1 MKKKIRISLIFGLIC
16 AICLSFFN
24 FNLLCD
30 DLRQNVLRLHI
41 IANSDSEADQA
52 LKLKIRDAILSET
65 GSLFANSQS
74 LEEANLQ
81 TEQHLK
87 KFEEIA
93 NRVINE
99 SGFGYDAT
107 ATIGERFF
115 ETRHYENF
123 TLPAGNYRSLIINLG
138 ESKGKNWW
146 CVIYPTVCL
155 PAASGDLRDTVN
167 NKSAHIA
174 EHSERYIIRF
184 KIVEIF
190 EKIKLKLSN
199 FK

>member
-41 IANSDSEADQA
+41 IANSDSEADQE

-99 SGFGYDAT
+99 NGFGYDAT

>member
-1 MKKKIRISLIFGLIC
+1 MKKKIKISLIFGLIC

-41 IANSDSEADQA
+41 IANSDSEADQE

-87 KFEEIA
+87 NFEEIA

-99 SGFGYDAT
+99 NGFGYDAT
-107 ATIGERFF
+107 VSLGERFF

>member
-1 MKKKIRISLIFGLIC
+1 MKRKIHLSICFGLVC
-16 AICLSFFN
+16 AVMLSMSHFSAA
-24 FNLLCD
+24 CD

-41 IANSDSEADQA
+41 IANSDSEADQE

-74 LEEANLQ
+74 LEEANLR

-87 KFEEIA
+87 NFE
-93 NRVINE
+93 
-99 SGFGYDAT
+99 AT

>member
-41 IANSDSEADQA
+41 IANSDSEADQE
-52 LKLKIRDAILSET
+52 LKLKIRDAILSEA

-87 KFEEIA
+87 NFEEIA
-93 NRVINE
+93 NRVIKEN
-99 SGFGYDAT
+99 GFGYDAT
-107 ATIGERFF
+107 VSLGERFF

>member
-41 IANSDSEADQA
+41 IANSDSEADQE

-74 LEEANLQ
+74 LEEANLK

-87 KFEEIA
+87 NFEEIA

-99 SGFGYDAT
+99 NGFGYDAT

>member
-41 IANSDSEADQA
+41 IANSDSEADQE

-87 KFEEIA
+87 NFEDIA

-99 SGFGYDAT
+99 NGFCYDAT
-107 ATIGERFF
+107 VSLGERFF

>member
-74 LEEANLQ
+74 LEEANLK

-87 KFEEIA
+87 NFEDIA

-107 ATIGERFF
+107 VSLGERFF

>member
-41 IANSDSEADQA
+41 IANSDSEADQE

-87 KFEEIA
+87 NFEEIA

-99 SGFGYDAT
+99 NGFGYDAT
-107 ATIGERFF
+107 VSLGERFF

>member
-74 LEEANLQ
+74 LEEANLK

-87 KFEEIA
+87 NFEDIA

-99 SGFGYDAT
+99 SGFCYDAT
-107 ATIGERFF
+107 VSLGERFF

-123 TLPAGNYRSLIINLG
+123 TLPAGKYRSLIINLG

-146 CVIYPTVCL
+146 WVIYPTVCL

>member
-1 MKKKIRISLIFGLIC
+1 M
-16 AICLSFFN
+16 
-24 FNLLCD
+24 
-30 DLRQNVLRLHI
+30 
-41 IANSDSEADQA
+41 
-52 LKLKIRDAILSET
+52 
-65 GSLFANSQS
+65 
-74 LEEANLQ
+74 
-81 TEQHLK
+81 K

-99 SGFGYDAT
+99 NGFGYDAT

>member
-41 IANSDSEADQA
+41 IANSDSEADQE

-65 GSLFANSQS
+65 GSLFANSHS
-74 LEEANLQ
+74 LEEANLK

-87 KFEEIA
+87 NFEEIA

>member
-41 IANSDSEADQA
+41 IANSDSEADQE

-74 LEEANLQ
+74 LEEANLK

-87 KFEEIA
+87 NFEEIA

-107 ATIGERFF
+107 VSLGERFF

>member
-99 SGFGYDAT
+99 NGFGYDAT

>member
-41 IANSDSEADQA
+41 IANSDSEADQE

-87 KFEEIA
+87 NFEDIA

-99 SGFGYDAT
+99 SGFCYDAT
-107 ATIGERFF
+107 VSLGERFF

>member
-41 IANSDSEADQA
+41 IANSDSEADQE

-74 LEEANLQ
+74 LEEANLK

-87 KFEEIA
+87 NFEDIA

>member
-87 KFEEIA
+87 NFEEIA

-99 SGFGYDAT
+99 NGFGYDAT

-146 CVIYPTVCL
+146 CVVYPTVCI
-155 PAASGDLRDTVN
+155 PAASKGKLEDSV
-167 NKSAHIA
+167 KSESAQIA
-174 EHSERYIIRF
+174 RGSKRFVMRF
-184 KIVEIF
+184 KTVEVY
-190 EKIKLKLSN
+190 EKIKKLIN
-199 FK
+199 R

>member
-41 IANSDSEADQA
+41 IANSDSEADQE

-74 LEEANLQ
+74 LEEANLK

-87 KFEEIA
+87 NFEDIA

-99 SGFGYDAT
+99 SGFCYDAT
-107 ATIGERFF
+107 VSLGERFF

>member
-41 IANSDSEADQA
+41 IANSDSEADQE

-74 LEEANLQ
+74 LEEANLK

-87 KFEEIA
+87 NFEEIA

-99 SGFGYDAT
+99 SGFCYDAT
-107 ATIGERFF
+107 VSLGERFF

>member
-16 AICLSFFN
+16 AICLSLFN

-41 IANSDSEADQA
+41 IANSDSEADQE

-74 LEEANLQ
+74 LEEANLR

-87 KFEEIA
+87 NFEEIA
-93 NRVINE
+93 NRVIKEN
-99 SGFGYDAT
+99 GFGYDAT